1 MSFLQGQLTNDT
13 RLLAETGALLAGC
26 LNPQGRVLALIYL
39 LPHSS
44 GTLAILP
51 SELLQ
56 PTADRLRKFVLRAK
70 VKIDQPGE
78 ALTVSGY
85 HGAAALTQAG
95 LPVPAKGVVYVEQ
108 DGVGVARVAHDPERY
123 WVVGP
128 AQGPAHAA
136 AEQADVEAHWRR
148 ADVAAGLPQV
158 YGATSEEFVAQMLN
172 LDLLDG
178 ISFKKG
184 CYTGQEIVARTQ
196 HLGRIKRRLF
206 RLSLPPGVW
215 RIGDEIRL
223 SDGRQGRLTEV
234 VDAGEGSE
242 ALAVLAVEAVP
253 PTEVDA
259 AVASGGSTAPTGHA
273 PAILP
278 LPYALN

>member
-13 RLLAETGALLAGC
+13 RLLDANGAILAGY

-39 LPHSS
+39 VNHST
-44 GTLAILP
+44 GALAILP
-51 SELLQ
+51 RELLQ

-70 VKIDQPGE
+70 VKIDEPGE
-78 ALTVSGY
+78 SLAVSGY
-85 HGAAALTQAG
+85 HGAESLIQAG
-95 LPVPAKGVVYVEQ
+95 LPVPAAGKDYVEQ
-108 DGVGVARVAHDPERY
+108 DGIAVARVAHGNDRY

-128 AQGPAHAA
+128 GAGAEPADAA
-136 AEQADVEAHWRR
+136 AHWRR

-158 YGATSEEFVAQMLN
+158 YGATSEVFVAQMLN

-206 RLSLPPGVW
+206 RLSLPPGTW
-215 RIGDEIRL
+215 QIGDEVRL
-223 SDGRQGRLTEV
+223 SDGRQGRLAEV
-234 VDAGEGSE
+234 VDADEGSE
-242 ALAVLAVEAVP
+242 ALAVLAVEATVADP
-253 PTEVDA
+253 AAADA
-259 AVASGGSTAPTGHA
+259 NLPGEPASGERFPTL
-273 PAILP
+273 LP
-278 LPYALN
+278 LPYTLA